1 MSFISGAWV
10 ICEPRFTG
18 SREICE
24 LWKNVNLKSKFTG
37 KSREPGSHKFGSH
50 KLGSHKLG
58 SHKLGSHKLGSHK
71 LGSRSLFVNILI
83 FLLT

>member
-1 MSFISGAWV
+1 MLKHVGAWV

-58 SHKLGSHKLGSHK
+58 SHKLGS
-71 LGSRSLFVNILI
+71 RSLFVNILI